1 MKWDLDFTNNNNERY
16 QFPDIDCSLTYN
28 EFIQIRDIELV
39 TASTYAEIKQHWE
52 SKGLDEAK
60 FEELRAQICPENHV
74 RCSDSD
80 SVFADGETSCKNSDC
95 ACVSQTKIQTQSSNI
110 KEVKPKYDTRKILGI
125 TAVGIGT
132 LLLIQYMRR

>member
-1 MKWDLDFTNNNNERY
+1 MKWDLDFNNNNDRY

-39 TASTYAEIKQHWE
+39 TASTYTEIKQHWE

-74 RCSDSD
+74 RCSDPD
-80 SVFADGETSCKNSDC
+80 SVFADGETYCKNSDC
-95 ACVSQTKIQTQSSNI
+95 ACVSQTKTQSSNI